1 MSEYE
6 YMELGAA
13 PYDVHPAQV
22 GQDDY
27 SEKSRKEC
35 AAFKNQLLRILK
47 KKTETLPD
55 TFSLIVKSFYHDFGT
70 YYEVVC
76 KFKSDNENAWNLYD
90 FLDENIPAN
99 WDEEAM
105 KELNITSIEAE

>member
-1 MSEYE
+1 MSQYE
-6 YMELGAA
+6 SMELGSA

-22 GQDDY
+22 GQDGY
-27 SEKSRKEC
+27 SDKARKEC
-35 AAFKNQLLRILK
+35 LAFKNQLLRILQ
-47 KKTETLPD
+47 KKTENLPEN
-55 TFSLIVKSFYHDFGT
+55 FSLLVKGFSHDFGT

-76 KFKSDNENAWNLYD
+76 KFKVDNDESWNLYD

-105 KELNITSIEAE
+105 KELNITSVEAE